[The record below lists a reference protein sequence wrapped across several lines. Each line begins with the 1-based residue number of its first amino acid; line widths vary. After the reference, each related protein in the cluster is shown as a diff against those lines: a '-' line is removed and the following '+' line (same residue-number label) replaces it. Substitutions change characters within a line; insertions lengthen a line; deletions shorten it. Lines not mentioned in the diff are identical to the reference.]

1 LLSLRRNDELPDS
14 PIEALTD
21 YFNTSKN
28 PKSGEMDLLF
38 EQVEKLK
45 VENKILADEIED
57 TLQQIEAK
65 KIEREEAEARR
76 LLEEQEAA
84 KKGPKK
90 TGLAA
95 GPAAGVK
102 KK

>member
-1 LLSLRRNDELPDS
+1 MLSLRRNDELPDS

-28 PKSGEMDLLF
+28 PKSSEMDLLF

-45 VENKILADEIED
+45 VENKILADEIEEAE
-57 TLQQIEAK
+57 QQIEAK
-65 KIEREEAEARR
+65 KLEKEEAEAKR

-90 TGLAA
+90 AGLA
-95 GPAAGVK
+95 GPAAGGK

>member
-1 LLSLRRNDELPDS
+1 
-14 PIEALTD
+14 
-21 YFNTSKN
+21 
-28 PKSGEMDLLF
+28 MDLLF

-45 VENKILADEIED
+45 VENKILADQIED
-57 TLQQIEAK
+57 TLQEIEAK
-65 KIEREEAEARR
+65 KLEKEEAEAKR

-90 TGLAA
+90 AGLAA
-95 GPAAGVK
+95 GPATGAK